1 MNKIQL
7 TLFTTATSQAI
18 EEAVRK
24 ALDEA
29 CIEYGDLQAVANQ
42 HPIALSVVGDKPR
55 IGVKGVEKT
64 PENECQVRYL
74 GGSWVI
80 TDKAGD
86 VVRHDIEGVIAFIN
100 ESMLYITNE
109 TIFTEEYA
117 RRLWYKRKG

>member
-18 EEAVRK
+18 EEMLRE
-24 ALDEA
+24 ALNEA
-29 CIEYGDLQAVANQ
+29 CVEYGDLQAVANQ
-42 HPIALSVVGDKPR
+42 HPIALSVAGDNLRVGIK
-55 IGVKGVEKT
+55 GVKKT

-74 GGSWVI
+74 GGAWVI
-80 TDKAGD
+80 TDLAGD
-86 VVRHDIEGVIAFIN
+86 VIRHDIQEVIAFIN